1 MSRLPICQ
9 VAPPPAAAPSSGRFR
24 NTARAGRL
32 QLPLLLL
39 GLALAIAA
47 PAANAAAT
55 TTLGLAVGGPAAIR
69 GTAPLVELRLEDGG
83 TAVLADIIV
92 PEQVAGEVAAALAP
106 LLARAEIVAGHVGAP
121 DRYGRLPVRATAP
134 DGRSLQLALI
144 GAGLA
149 LVQPLPGADPAV
161 LAELFAA
168 EAAAERA
175 RVGAWRA
182 PEAIVV
188 AAEPAEAG
196 ARLGRFGLIE
206 GRVLQTSAQQRYFY
220 LNFGPDWRSDTTAR
234 IDRDTLRA
242 MQRAGFDPAGLEG
255 RRVRLR
261 GTLFAENGP
270 MIELWTH
277 QGIEILP

>member
-1 MSRLPICQ
+1 MCQ
-9 VAPPPAAAPSSGRFR
+9 AAPPPAAAPSSGRFR

-39 GLALAIAA
+39 GLALAIVA

-92 PEQVAGEVAAALAP
+92 PDHVAGEVAAALAP
-106 LLARAEIVAGHVGAP
+106 LLARAEIVAAHVAAP
-121 DRYGRLPVRATAP
+121 DRYGRLPVRAAAP

-161 LAELFAA
+161 LAELLAA

-175 RVGAWRA
+175 RIGIWRA

-188 AAEPAEAG
+188 AAEPAEAA
-196 ARLGRFGLIE
+196 ARVGRFGLIE
-206 GRVLQTSAQQRYFY
+206 GRVLQARAQQRYFY

-242 MQRAGFDPAGLEG
+242 MQRAGFDPAALEG

>member
-1 MSRLPICQ
+1 MSRLPPCL
-9 VAPPPAAAPSSGRFR
+9 ATPPPAAAPPSGRWR
-24 NTARAGRL
+24 NAARTGRL
-32 QLPLLLL
+32 PLLL
-39 GLALAIAA
+39 GLALALVA
-47 PAANAAAT
+47 PAAIAAAS

-69 GTAPLVELRLEDGG
+69 GTAPLIELRLEDGG

-92 PEQVAGEVAAALAP
+92 PDQVAGEVAAALAP
-106 LLARAEIVAGHVGAP
+106 LLARAEIVAGHVAAP

-149 LVQPLPGADPAV
+149 LVQPLPGAEPAV
-161 LAELFAA
+161 IAELLAA

-175 RVGAWRA
+175 RVGIWRA
-182 PEAIVV
+182 PEAILVP
-188 AAEPAEAG
+188 AEPAQAA

-206 GRVLQTSAQQRYFY
+206 GRVLQASAQQRYFY

-242 MQRAGFDPAGLEG
+242 MQRAGFDLAQLEG

-261 GTLFAENGP
+261 GTLFLQNGP